1 MNPSFVCQDI
11 IIIVVVAAAV
21 AVVDNDNEFFWGS
34 INKQTDG
41 FISYCY
47 YYADEGRMIFDK

>member
-11 IIIVVVAAAV
+11 IIVAAV